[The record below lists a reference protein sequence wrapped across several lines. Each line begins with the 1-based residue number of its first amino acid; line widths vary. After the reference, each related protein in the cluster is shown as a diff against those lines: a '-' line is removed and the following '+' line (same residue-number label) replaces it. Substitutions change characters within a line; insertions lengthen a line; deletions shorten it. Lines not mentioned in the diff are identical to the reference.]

1 MFYLNTIA
9 AAISAM
15 WFLVVSCS
23 IDNDESAAAIDP
35 DQVTGRSAIGPVSVR
50 IDTIRPFK
58 EADGYTYIEAT
69 MHGNVERDDGST
81 GNYAVPMILVYP
93 DDGGNGIAVV
103 DWLITI
109 DLHQGGFK
117 ASPGEWTPG
126 RFALRTTDG
135 YLFENGYMYAT
146 VQWDKA
152 VTDHFGPSAPDDGE
166 QNSHLIYGTIE
177 EAPDAFEILRAAA
190 RFLKNPDSPDGV
202 GGPVPVDA
210 VLSFGFS
217 HSGTLQMEFM
227 SSGKNL
233 SNGELAYDGH
243 LVGKAGLL
251 CWTFHNNPP
260 GYADLEP
267 CYETPVDDG
276 SKVIHIA
283 AQGDVEAVLYA
294 GRSRFPD
301 NPNWRQYEL
310 AGVSHLPVAIGR
322 LDENQNPASSQ
333 PVFRAAF
340 HNLARWVTEGIPA
353 PPSEFLEGTLNADGT
368 FETELDEDG
377 NALGGLRLPHM
388 EQIIDGNMAGAP
400 LGRYTGKHPEG
411 GPDDLFWYGGYFEPF
426 TGEEIVVRYPDH
438 DTYVEQV
445 KRAADYLLDTGYIL
459 RKDRDTYVEEAAD
472 ISIND
477 GQPRRSALK
486 NGNYKK

>member
-15 WFLVVSCS
+15 WFLTVSCS
-23 IDNDESAAAIDP
+23 IDNNENAATDP
-35 DQVTGRSAIGPVSVR
+35 VQVTSGSATAPVSVR
-50 IDTIRPFK
+50 IDTIRPFR
-58 EADGYTYIEAT
+58 EADGYTHIEAT
-69 MHGNVERDDGST
+69 MHGNVDRDDGST
-81 GNYAVPMILVYP
+81 GNYAVPMILIYP
-93 DDGGNGIAVV
+93 DDGGNGIGVV

-135 YLFENGYMYAT
+135 YLFENGYTYAT
-146 VQWDKA
+146 VQWDKG
-152 VTDHFGPSAPDDGE
+152 VTDHFGPAAPDGGE
-166 QNSHLIYGTIE
+166 QHSHLIYGAIE
-177 EAPDAFEILRAAA
+177 EAEDAFTILRDVAH
-190 RFLKNPDSPDGV
+190 FLRDPGSLEGDD
-202 GGPVPVDA
+202 GPVPVDA

-217 HSGTLQMEFM
+217 HSGTLQMEYM

-233 SNGELAYDGH
+233 SDGELVYDGH

-251 CWTFHNNPP
+251 CWTFHNELP
-260 GYADLEP
+260 GFADLEP

-276 SKVIHIA
+276 AKVIHIA

-322 LDENQNPASSQ
+322 LNENQNPASSN

-340 HNLARWVTEGIPA
+340 HNLTRWVTEDVPA
-353 PPSEFLEGTLNADGT
+353 PPSRFLEGTLNQDGT
-368 FETELDEDG
+368 FDTDLDEDG

-388 EQIIDGNMAGAP
+388 EQIVDGTVAGAP

-411 GPDDLFWYGGYFEPF
+411 GPDQLFWFGGYFEPF
-426 TGEEIVVRYPDH
+426 TNEELAERYSDYE
-438 DTYVEQV
+438 TYVQRV
-445 KRAADYLLDTGYIL
+445 TRAADYILEKGYIL
-459 RKDRDTYVEEAAD
+459 KEDRDVYLEKAA
-472 ISIND
+472 IYTARTN
-477 GQPRRSALK
+477 
-486 NGNYKK
+486 